1 MWSVTSQCVNKA
13 PIEDFP
19 CTFYQ
24 SVTAII
30 ITTVSSI
37 ISVVSS
43 LCTIFIIFRSQLKLR
58 SVYHRIMFG
67 MSISDVLG
75 SLAMG
80 LTTIPMP
87 TDMVYAYPFSFGT
100 YTTCRFQS
108 YLYLLGSVGSLVYVT
123 GLCLFYYCLLKKQ
136 MSDKKIVKVEI
147 IIHVFAM
154 VLAVILSVSRNLCA
168 FLMSHQSI

>member
-1 MWSVTSQCVNKA
+1 MSSELSSVATAQCVNNA

-24 SVTAII
+24 SAKAII
-30 ITTVSSI
+30 ITTTSST
-37 ISVVSS
+37 ISVFSS
-43 LCTIFIIFRSQLKLR
+43 LCTIFVIFRSQLKLR

-67 MSISDVLG
+67 MSISDILA
-75 SLAMG
+75 SFAMG

-100 YTTCRFQS
+100 VTTCRFQS
-108 YLYLLGSVGSLVYVT
+108 YLYIAGITGSLVYVT

-136 MSDKKIVKVEI
+136 MSDESIRVVEI
-147 IIHVFAM
+147 CIHVFAL
-154 VLAVILSVSRNLCA
+154 VLAITLSVS
-168 FLMSHQSI
+168 